1 MNFPAVFQNLTV
13 TEILIASVVV
23 VSVVGFASDAVQ
35 RALVLNPYR
44 VWRGQLWRL
53 LTAGWI
59 HADVVHLGLN
69 MFVLYVFADRVRAK
83 LGDSLFIGLYVSA
96 VVIAYLPS
104 TLRYR
109 NRPRYSSLGASGAVA
124 AVMLSAILLY
134 PRMKLALLFI
144 PFPVPGAVFGALY
157 LLYSVWRS
165 WGSDDDVNHD
175 AHFAGA
181 LYGGLVTFLYSPAQ
195 VEHTLQYLVKLV
207 GL

>member
-1 MNFPAVFQNLTV
+1 MSFPTNLTV

-23 VSVVGFASDAVQ
+23 VSVDGFASDSVQ
-35 RALVLNPYR
+35 RTLVLNPFR
-44 VWRGQLWRL
+44 VVRGQVWRL

-59 HADVVHLGLN
+59 HADVVHLAMN
-69 MFVLYVFADRVRAK
+69 MFVFYVFADLVRTK
-83 LGDSLFIGLYVSA
+83 LGDGLFVALYVSA
-96 VVIAYLPS
+96 VVVAYLPS
-104 TLRYR
+104 TVRYR

-134 PRMKLALLFI
+134 PRLKLRILFL

-157 LLYSVWRS
+157 ILYSIWRS
-165 WGSDDDVNHD
+165 WGSDDNVNHD

-181 LYGGLVTFLYSPAQ
+181 IYGALVTFLYSPAR
-195 VEHTLQYLVKLV
+195 VEHTLRYFEKLI